1 MLKKIFFIL
10 ICFGSLTASGQIR
23 FGYLSYQKVIS
34 MMPEYQNAIQE
45 LNTLKSKCNEEAKRS
60 EDELVKKY
68 AEFLQGQKEFPENIL
83 QKRQNELQSLIN
95 NGLMFRRETELLLK
109 NAEKEMQSEAENKLN
124 QALEAVGQE
133 QGLAFILN
141 TDNNAC
147 PFINK
152 SSGIDIT
159 HNVLVKLGLV
169 KSQPIAVPEST
180 TTIQKNGVAKGT
192 PETGTAI
199 QPKDSVL
206 SENDFLKGVDSSL
219 INTIHTTDTI
229 ADNE

>member
-10 ICFGSLTASGQIR
+10 ICFGNLTASGQIR

-34 MMPEYQNAIQE
+34 MMPEYQRAIQN

-68 AEFLQGQKEFPENIL
+68 AEFLQGQKDFPENIL

-95 NGLMFRRETELLLK
+95 NGIMFRRETELMLR
-109 NAEKEMQSEAENKLN
+109 NAEKEMQSEAEKKLN
-124 QALEAVGQE
+124 QALESVGQE

-159 HNVLVKLGLV
+159 HNVLIKLGLV

-180 TTIQKNGVAKGT
+180 TTIQKSGVASKDT
-192 PETGTAI
+192 PKTKTSH
-199 QPKDSVL
+199 PKDSVL
-206 SENDFLKGVDSSL
+206 SESDFLKGVDSSL